1 MIVCPVCTAQN
12 EEFAVRCSSCG
23 SYVQDRVP
31 TLDLFAT
38 VWLIIES
45 PRTAF
50 RRIIIAEHKNYVVLL
65 GLFVG
70 ISAVFALFRAHRF
83 GDEFDNLFPLLLFGA
98 FFGGLAAV
106 PLVFLWTGLNHL
118 LAKTVGGK
126 GAFRDSYGV
135 SGWALVPVMFTAVF
149 VLPLELATL
158 GLHLFSTNPT
168 AYQLKPEVTLVL
180 LGLDA
185 AAVVWTLILNAVG
198 LSAAHRFPRI
208 AGAGVSLTAALL
220 TAAASTMIFTFF
232 TT

>member
-12 EEFAVRCSSCG
+12 EDLAVRCSSCG

-38 VWLIIES
+38 MWLIIES

-65 GLFVG
+65 GLFLG
-70 ISAVFALFRAHRF
+70 ISAVFTLFWAHRF
-83 GDEFDNLFPLLLFGA
+83 GDEFDNLFPLLLFGT

-106 PLVFLWTGLNHL
+106 PLVFLWTGMNHL
-118 LAKTVGGK
+118 LAKAARGK
-126 GAFRDSYGV
+126 GSFRESYGV
-135 SGWALVPVMFTAVF
+135 SGWSLVPVMLAAVF

-158 GLHLFSTNPT
+158 GLHLFSANPT
-168 AYQLKPEVTLVL
+168 AYQLKPEVTMVL

-185 AAVVWTLILNAVG
+185 AAVAWTLILNAAG
-198 LSAAHRFPRI
+198 ISAAHRIPRI
-208 AGAGVSLTAALL
+208 AGVAVSFAAAAV
-220 TAAASTMIFTFF
+220 TAAASSTIFTYF